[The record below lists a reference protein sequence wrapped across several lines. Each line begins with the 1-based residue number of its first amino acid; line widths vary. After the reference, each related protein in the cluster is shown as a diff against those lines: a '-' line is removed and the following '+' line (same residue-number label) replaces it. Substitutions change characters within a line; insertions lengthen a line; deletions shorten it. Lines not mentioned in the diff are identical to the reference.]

1 MKDYSQWGEQKII
14 HNFFKDTKRGRF
26 LDLGAFDGITGS
38 NTYGLW
44 MKGWSGVC
52 VEASELNFRK
62 LRATYKATR
71 RIQCVN
77 AAVMPTPGLVLFHDA
92 NGQCGS
98 AMPKEQI
105 SPAVQKYVV
114 DSYHVGGIT
123 PDQLHRQFC
132 VNGDGEFDFV
142 SFDLEGVDYEVICK
156 SDKLLKK
163 VKLVCFEDAL
173 PGTPFNAEYKQSILD
188 KLASFGFTKVIGTT
202 TTAKDSCNT
211 IVARQ

>member
-1 MKDYSQWGEQKII
+1 MQDYSQWGEQKII
-14 HNFFKDTKRGRF
+14 LDYFKDTKRGRF

-52 VEASELNFRK
+52 IEASTVNFPK
-62 LRATYKATR
+62 LRNTYKGTKR
-71 RIQCVN
+71 VEFVN
-77 AAVMPTPGLVLFHDA
+77 AAVMPSQGLVMFQEA
-92 NGQCGS
+92 EGQCGS
-98 AMPKEQI
+98 ALPKEAI
-105 SPAVQKYVV
+105 SPNIKKFVTKEYF
-114 DSYHVGGIT
+114 VGSIT
-123 PDQLHRQFC
+123 PDQIHRQFC
-132 VNGDGEFDFV
+132 VNGEGEFDFV

-163 VKLVCFEDAL
+163 VKLVCFEDAM
-173 PGTPFNAEYKQSILD
+173 PGMPFDQAYKQKILD

-211 IVARQ
+211 LVARQ

>member
-1 MKDYSQWGEQKII
+1 MQDYSQWGEQEII
-14 HNFFKDTKRGRF
+14 FNYFKEQKRGRF

-52 VEASELNFRK
+52 IEASTVNFPK
-62 LRATYKATR
+62 LRNTYKATKR
-71 RIQCVN
+71 VHCVN
-77 AAVMPTPGLVLFHDA
+77 AAVMPTQGLVLFQEA
-92 NGQCGS
+92 EGQCGS
-98 AMPKEQI
+98 ALPREAMA
-105 SPAVQKYVV
+105 PAVQKFVTKEYF
-114 DSYHVGGIT
+114 VGSIT
-123 PDQLHRQFC
+123 PDQIHRQFC

-142 SFDLEGVDYEVICK
+142 SFDLEGVDYDVICA
-156 SDKLLKK
+156 SGKLLKK

-202 TTAKDSCNT
+202 TTVKDSCNT
-211 IVARQ
+211 LVARQ